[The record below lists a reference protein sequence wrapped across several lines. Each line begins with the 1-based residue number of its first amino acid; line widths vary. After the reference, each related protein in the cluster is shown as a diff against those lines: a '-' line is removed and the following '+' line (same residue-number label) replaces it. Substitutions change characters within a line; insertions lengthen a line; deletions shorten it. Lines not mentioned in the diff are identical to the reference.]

1 MSEETK
7 PNQEIHVEGSGS
19 IVEERA
25 EIVKNQEVRENCHAI
40 LFFSRIHGTFRVEN
54 KLSLEIDMVIS

>member
-1 MSEETK
+1 MSEENK

-25 EIVKNQEVRENCHAI
+25 EIVKNQEVREKRHAI